1 MAALDVTL
9 TQRIAGAIDPVERW
23 VLRAELAGYL
33 ARLGNFEAARSA
45 IAELRAVAGWS
56 SARVMAA
63 IMLAEALI
71 ELEDEFATAAMDRL
85 QRGYAISLAA
95 GHRDQAAVFA
105 AWLAHANFNA
115 CSFGEMIE
123 WVRKCKSQG
132 LEEFESAQVRLYLTF
147 ADAHRYVGEFAASE
161 PWYVASRK
169 IAVATGDAAFLAAN
183 MYNRAQYGI
192 ARLRLKCVE
201 DNVEIIS
208 TEHLLLEID
217 SAINY
222 ATATGNRSARFL
234 QQLCRARLLMM
245 QGYFNEAKPL
255 IYEVIA
261 NLPEARHPRL
271 RITFESDIAICNLH
285 TGNAALAQRFFEE
298 SPDDVLKILDA
309 DDLAVFLNQRSLV
322 LNAIGQVVAST
333 AARRAS
339 LIALEKHDSLA
350 RQLSGIS
357 AA

>member
-9 TQRIAGAIDPVERW
+9 TQRIAGTVDFAEKR

-33 ARLGNFEAARSA
+33 ARLGKFEAARSA
-45 IAELRAVAGWS
+45 IAELRAEAGWS

-63 IMLAEALI
+63 IMLTEALI
-71 ELEDEFATAAMDRL
+71 QLEDEFATAAVDRL
-85 QRGYAISLAA
+85 QRGYAIALAA

-123 WVRKCKSQG
+123 WVRKCKSHG
-132 LEEFESAQVRLYLTF
+132 IEEFQTAQVRLYLTF
-147 ADAHRYVGEFAASE
+147 ADAHRYAGEFAASE
-161 PWYVASRK
+161 PWYVASRN

-183 MYNRAQYGI
+183 MYNRALYGI

-217 SAINY
+217 SATNY
-222 ATATGNRSARFL
+222 AMATGNRSARYL

-245 QGYFNEAKPL
+245 QGSFVDAKSL
-255 IYEVIA
+255 IYDVIA

-285 TGNAALAQRFFEE
+285 TGNAELAQRFFEE
-298 SPDDVLKILDA
+298 SSEDVLAVLDA
-309 DDLAVFLNQRSLV
+309 DDLAVFLNQRSLA
-322 LNAIGQVVAST
+322 LNATGQKVGASE
-333 AARRAS
+333 ARRAS
-339 LIALEKHDSLA
+339 LIALEKHNSLA

-357 AA
+357 AV